1 MRRDTAMDPIVEQEL
16 EALEAVLAG
25 ERRDHELALIAD
37 EARAAAPPMPPG
49 LALRLESAAAE
60 GFPKARAERAR
71 PGWLRR
77 PALVPAL
84 GALATVLLALV
95 VGVSVL
101 RGGNENDVTFD
112 TGAGQ
117 AELSTGSSGGSAA
130 DSAASSSTAAGSS
143 GALVP
148 PAAEDVDTLARR
160 APASGPR
167 RVRRAAELI
176 LATPIADLQ
185 KTSDAVA
192 RTADRLGGHVQRS
205 DVSASDE
212 AGQATFDLR
221 IPTPRL
227 DEAMAALSELG
238 DVRSRTQRAQD
249 ITARFTSARS
259 RLQDARAE
267 RQALLRALAEADTS
281 QEIDSINARLAIAR
295 ARIAAAKGDLFGARR
310 AAGLARVS
318 VTVVADPGDNEG
330 GALGGGDG
338 WTPGQALDD
347 AVEVLSVAAGVAIV
361 AVAAAIPAAVLAL
374 LALLAWRVYRRRSRE
389 LALEPRAPAV

>member
-49 LALRLESAAAE
+49 LALRLEAAAAE
-60 GFPKARAERAR
+60 GFPKARAEQAR
-71 PGWLRR
+71 PRWLRR

-84 GALATVLLALV
+84 GALATVLLALA

-101 RGGNENDVTFD
+101 RGGNGNDVTFD

-117 AELSTGSSGGSAA
+117 AEISPGSSGGSAA
-130 DSAASSSTAAGSS
+130 SSSIAAESS

-205 DVSASDE
+205 DVSAGDE

-221 IPTPRL
+221 IPTARL

-330 GALGGGDG
+330 GGLGGDDG